1 MPVKD
6 YYKILELPPN
16 AGQEEVKKNF
26 RKLAIRFHP
35 DKTGGNRQKDAWYHE
50 IQEAYT
56 VLSDPAKK
64 AQYLQERWLLK
75 SKGLPFYEAIPLTPE
90 FIEQRF
96 RAKRVEVSH
105 MDHFRMDDQRLQ
117 KELLLLASDEIL
129 DALAENPDP
138 PANFQIIE
146 HLFYCMEPLE
156 YQYIITLKPVLLKIA
171 RHQPDL
177 QKKIEYW
184 YQKRKRQHW
193 WDRKQGWIIGGITL
207 LLCLLIALLTGR

>member
-6 YYKILELPPN
+6 YYKILELLPN
-16 AGQEEVKKNF
+16 AGQDEVKRNF

-35 DKTGGNRQKDAWYHE
+35 DKTGGNKHKDAWYRE

-75 SKGLPFYEAIPLTPE
+75 SQGLPFYESIPLTPD

-96 RAKRVEVSH
+96 RSKRQEVSH
-105 MDHFRMDDQRLQ
+105 MDHFRMDDKRLQ

-129 DALAENPDP
+129 DALSDNHDP
-138 PANFQIIE
+138 LANILIVE
-146 HLFYCMEPLE
+146 HLLYCMEPLE
-156 YQYIITLKPVLLKIA
+156 YQYIAPLKPILLKIA
-171 RHQPDL
+171 KLQPDL
-177 QKKIEYW
+177 QKKIHSW
-184 YQKRKRQHW
+184 YQKRARQNW
-193 WDRKQGWIIGGITL
+193 WDRKQGWIIAAITL
-207 LLCLLIALLTGR
+207 TLCSLIAFLA